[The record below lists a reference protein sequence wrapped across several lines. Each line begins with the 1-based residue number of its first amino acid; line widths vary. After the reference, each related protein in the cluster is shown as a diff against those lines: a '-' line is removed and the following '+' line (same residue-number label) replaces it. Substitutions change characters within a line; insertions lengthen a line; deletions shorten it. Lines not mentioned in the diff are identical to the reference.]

1 MVLSNCTVVEL
12 SPPRVAEGQD
22 IRVSGTRIT
31 EVAPSIPIGPG
42 EEVRGMAGK
51 IVMPGLVC
59 SHNHF
64 YSGLARGIMA
74 DIEPSTDF
82 VSNLTNLW
90 WRLDRALDEES
101 LYYSGLICCLD
112 AIRAGCTAVIDHHAS
127 PSFIEGSLD
136 VLKKAF
142 EETGLRGVECY
153 ETTDRNGPGGM
164 AAGIEEN
171 RRFAHR
177 AIAEREAAPDAQLV
191 ESLIGGH
198 APFTLPDVGLRALGD
213 LVEETGR
220 GFHTHVS
227 EDRFDPAF
235 SHRYFGIEPLGRLDE
250 FGLVTPR
257 SLFGHGI
264 YLTESDCDLLNTRGA
279 TLVHNCRSNMNNGV
293 GYNSHLDKM
302 DTVCIGTDG
311 IGSDVLQ
318 ELKFA
323 YYKHRDTG
331 GSLGTDDFLGFLQNG
346 NLVLEKCFD
355 DHFGR
360 IAPGVK
366 ADLTV
371 LSYDPPTPLVPANL
385 AGHMVFGVSSADVE
399 SVMVNG
405 CFAYENRCFAK
416 DVSAIYLEARKAAQS
431 LWRRFDAVRPAGGD
445 A

>member
-1 MVLSNCTVVEL
+1 MLMRNCTVVEL
-12 SPPRVAEGQD
+12 DPPRVAEGLD

-31 EVAPSIPIGPG
+31 EVGPSISFGHS
-42 EEVRGMAGK
+42 EAVRDMAGK

-59 SHNHF
+59 GHNHF
-64 YSGLARGIMA
+64 YSGLARGIIA

-82 VSNLTNLW
+82 LSNLTNLW
-90 WRLDRALDEES
+90 WRLDRVLDEES
-101 LYYSGLICCLD
+101 LYYSGLVCCLD

-153 ETTDRNGPGGM
+153 ETTDRNGPEGM
-164 AAGIEEN
+164 AHGIEEN
-171 RRFAHR
+171 RRFAR
-177 AIAEREAAPDAQLV
+177 QAIAERQASPDSQLV

-198 APFTLPDVGLRALGD
+198 APFTLPDTGLKALGD

-220 GFHTHVS
+220 GFHVHVS

-235 SHRYFGIEPLGRLDE
+235 SHRYFGAEPLDRLDG
-250 FGLVTPR
+250 FGLVTPQ

-264 YLTESDCDLLNTRGA
+264 YLTEGDRNVLNARDA

-293 GYNSHLDKM
+293 GYNRHLDGFG
-302 DTVCIGTDG
+302 TVCIGTDG

-323 YYKHRDTG
+323 YFKHRDSG
-331 GSLGTDDFLGFLQNG
+331 GSLGPDDFVGFLQNG
-346 NLVLEKCFD
+346 NTVLEKCFD
-355 DHFGR
+355 DRFGR
-360 IAPGVK
+360 IAPGAK

-371 LSYDPPTPLVPANL
+371 LSYDPPTPMETANL

-405 CFAYENRCFAK
+405 RFIYENRAFAK
-416 DVSAIYLEARKAAQS
+416 DVSAICQEARRVAQS
-431 LWRRFDAVRPAGGD
+431 LWRRFDTVGTTGGE